1 MFSNN
6 SYIMMMMINKGRQ
19 IHVES
24 MMDTKEHSR
33 EQRVLKNATSSI

>member
-6 SYIMMMMINKGRQ
+6 SYIMMMINKGRQ